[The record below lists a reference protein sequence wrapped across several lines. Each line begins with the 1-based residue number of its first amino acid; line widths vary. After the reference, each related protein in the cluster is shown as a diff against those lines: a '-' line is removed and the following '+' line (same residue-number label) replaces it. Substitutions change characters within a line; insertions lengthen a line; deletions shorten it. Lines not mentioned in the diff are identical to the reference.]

1 MQTATSRFGSLT
13 GATAVLPD
21 AIKQKIIAVGFWE
34 SIPLWAVTILGS
46 LFITVL
52 SFVMIMSVY
61 GRFFRLYTYTA
72 LAPIPLSTFAGE
84 STSSIG
90 VHFLKSYAGV
100 CLESAVIVIACMIF
114 SAFASGS
121 PANINESMSATNIVW
136 SYIGETIFSMLILVG
151 AIKMSD
157 RISKEILGL

>member
-1 MQTATSRFGSLT
+1 MIYLKTERLIIRRVQADDWKS
-13 GATAVLPD
+13 
-21 AIKQKIIAVGFWE
+21 IQKI
-34 SIPLWAVTILGS
+34 WADFNQS
-46 LFITVL
+46 P
-52 SFVMIMSVY
+52 MRVY
-61 GRFFRLYTYTA
+61 DTPHDTED
-72 LAPIPLSTFAGE
+72 APVQRRIQKWAAFHE
-84 STSSIG
+84 STE
-90 VHFLKSYAGV
+90 HMFFAV

-157 RISKEILGL
+157 RISKEMLGL